1 MHAAIRGSLEV
12 DMMSLLRFPAA
23 LCWHHADFIDCG
35 AGTAISLNADPH
47 ARRPLWRQ
55 PGEGKPWRGGSRT
68 ASMRRLQML

>member
-12 DMMSLLRFPAA
+12 DMISLLRFPAA
-23 LCWHHADFIDCG
+23 LCWHHADVSDCG

-47 ARRPLWRQ
+47 ARRPRWRQ